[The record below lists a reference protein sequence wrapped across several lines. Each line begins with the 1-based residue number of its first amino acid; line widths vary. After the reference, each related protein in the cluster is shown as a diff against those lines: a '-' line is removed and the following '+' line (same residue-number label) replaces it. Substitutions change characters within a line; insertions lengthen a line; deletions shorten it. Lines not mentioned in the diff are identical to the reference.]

1 VTAPGIASLTGEG
14 VLDGRSPPGWHPAV
28 AASKANITAA
38 TGPLPVLKFV
48 IDTFTR

>member
-1 VTAPGIASLTGEG
+1 VGSLTDAG

-28 AASKANITAA
+28 AKSKANITVA
-38 TGPLPVLKFV
+38 TGPLPVLKFF